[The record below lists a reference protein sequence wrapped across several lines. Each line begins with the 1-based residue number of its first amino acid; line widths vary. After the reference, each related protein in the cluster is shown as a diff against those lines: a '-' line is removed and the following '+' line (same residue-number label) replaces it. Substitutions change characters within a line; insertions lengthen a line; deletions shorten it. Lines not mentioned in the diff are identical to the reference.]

1 MSLFPSSVL
10 YVTAVSLKY
19 VYRLS
24 VLVCSV
30 LQYYDTYFLFV
41 VQDQLQQKIVCP
53 GVVTCLSASPNGL
66 FLAAAVAE
74 AIYLWEVSQLLL
86 WLLQ

>member
-30 LQYYDTYFLFV
+30 LQYYDMYFLFV